1 MSDAVK
7 PKKPGH
13 TLADHAY
20 GADALHV
27 HEDGDHD
34 HDHDDFGADVA
45 IEDNPIWLQDNLTL
59 TSVGIDIG
67 SAGTQVVFSRLE
79 NPANLARIKTVPATD
94 AWLASL
100 ISVRSSFAE
109 VKAKCGL

>member
-67 SAGTQVVFSRLE
+67 SAGTQVVFSRLTLRRLGE
-79 NPANLARIKTVPATD
+79 ELTSRYHVIARET
-94 AWLASL
+94 L
-100 ISVRSSFAE
+100 
-109 VKAKCGL
+109 